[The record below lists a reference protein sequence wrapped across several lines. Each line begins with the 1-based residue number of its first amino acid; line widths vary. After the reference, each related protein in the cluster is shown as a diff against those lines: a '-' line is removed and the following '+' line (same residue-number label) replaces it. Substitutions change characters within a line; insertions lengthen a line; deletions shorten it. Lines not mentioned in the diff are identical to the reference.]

1 LEVLNMADQDQ
12 GSNRRR
18 SGVLDAIFDA
28 VEEKPAEAPRAG
40 SSLFRVQALEQID
53 IPTQLDNLLPIT
65 SRRLWISMIA
75 VVLVLAGGLVYA
87 GGVTQIS
94 SVEGNGRVVQTSGIA
109 VAAAPTD
116 LLLISLQVTE
126 GQNVKPGEILGTG
139 VVPSGDQVSILAPL
153 AGSVWQILGTVGR
166 VSPVGTAVLS
176 ILPVGSST
184 NVLMA
189 LPESQTMGL
198 AVGQIAQVSS
208 SQGVRAGTVISVASA
223 PVPVAVAEERI
234 GDKFSNDVPMIM
246 VDISLDEELEPG
258 TSVAVTIIE
267 SEQTLL
273 NQLVNVG

>member
-1 LEVLNMADQDQ
+1 MADQDQ

-18 SGVLDAIFDA
+18 SDVLDAIFDA

-198 AVGQIAQVSS
+198 AVGQIAQISS

-223 PVPVAVAEERI
+223 PVPVTVAEERI